1 MKRTAREIRA
11 WGYRLLRDVVAES
24 PIVIAIT
31 IATAIAA
38 HAGWFDTFETAWL
51 DAFRE
56 LLPGRSA
63 DDVFVVEV
71 TDDDYEHLFQ
81 STSPLHLPT
90 LRNALAAIAR
100 GRPALVLIDLD
111 TSPEAIVKLP
121 RDPGDPTSWPPTVWA
136 ESDEG
141 SRDALRG
148 IAHSPGVSTG
158 VARFVVDR
166 DGIIR
171 RHRRQFAPTDGGTI
185 PSDSLPWKAV
195 RIHCALGGTESVC
208 EHIQHAAETDEDLL
222 LNFAGDRFDYHR
234 SDMAS
239 VLRASTG
246 PAWGTEQGPLFGKI
260 VLVGATFRAAKDLHA
275 TPLGLTHGEYIIAQ
289 AIESELQGRGIRQFN
304 EWAMVG
310 MDLFVGF
317 TIVLLHRSG
326 LPLTIAFRA
335 SLLGLPVLVLVS
347 SFVAFFSFSRWASF
361 VPVCVGVMLHELH
374 NAAGSHRHDRSEPE
388 RQPASTAD
396 AAERQDAASADA
408 SVTHVPVNRSSP

>member
-1 MKRTAREIRA
+1 MKKTAREIRA
-11 WGYRLLRDVVAES
+11 WCYRLLRNVVAES
-24 PIVIAIT
+24 PVVICIT
-31 IATAIAA
+31 VATAIAA

-56 LLPGRSA
+56 LLTGRSA

-71 TDDDYEHLFQ
+71 TDDDYERLFQ

-90 LRNALAAIAR
+90 LRTALAAIGR
-100 GRPALVLIDLD
+100 GRPALVVIDLD
-111 TSPEAIVKLP
+111 TSPGTIVKLP
-121 RDPGDPTSWPPTVWA
+121 RDPGDPPSWPPTVWA
-136 ESDEG
+136 ETDDG
-141 SRDALRG
+141 SRGALPG
-148 IAHSPGVSTG
+148 IAHAPGVSTG
-158 VARFVVDR
+158 VARFVADR

-171 RHRRQFAPTDGGTI
+171 RHRRQFAPVDGGTV

-208 EHIQHAAETDEDLL
+208 QHIQHAEEEDLL

-234 SDMAS
+234 SDVAS

-260 VLVGATFRAAKDLHA
+260 VLVGATFRAARDLHA
-275 TPLGLTHGEYIIAQ
+275 TPLGLTHGVYIVAQ
-289 AIESELQGRGIRQFN
+289 AIESELQGLGVRQFN

-317 TIVLLHRSG
+317 TIVVLHRSG
-326 LPLTIAFRA
+326 LPLTVAFRL

-374 NAAGSHRHDRSEPE
+374 NAAESKRKYGPEPERGSE
-388 RQPASTAD
+388 RQPASAAD
-396 AAERQDAASADA
+396 AVKRQEDA
-408 SVTHVPVNRSSP
+408 SSDVSAT